1 MELLDIPLFLRLNNV
16 FRLLKNK
23 NDSLVLWDYTYE

>member
-16 FRLLKNK
+16 FKLLKNK
-23 NDSLVLWDYTYE
+23 NDLFQILE